1 MRLFSVILQLLVQ
14 ITVVLRSKLFL
25 GFLWFWVR
33 GKGKGMAIQ
42 RLNKNNRFIRGDRP
56 IANVSTLPTVK
67 AMVDCFE
74 RYLNLTIADG
84 HASEDT
90 VKTYRSRVHQFLS
103 WCRERE
109 LYPALIIQENIKE
122 YRKRLID
129 GDKTSPT
136 IRLSLLAIKHFYTAC
151 LADKLVKDN
160 PVIGVKAPR
169 EKREVGSTIKYL
181 TQAELHRVFDSIAP
195 TYKIR
200 GDKTAKVQV
209 LRDRILLGCMALQG
223 CRSIEMYRA
232 NLGDFSESYGQHY
245 IKLDGKNSIRTAIL
259 RPDLAEEIARYRQIR
274 KSNKEKLTSIS
285 PLFISLSNRRYG
297 QRLSRSGISHIVDG
311 YLSKCGLKSS
321 DLERNLSPHSL
332 RHTAGTL
339 SLQNGSSL
347 REVQDF
353 LGHSDPK
360 TTAIYTH
367 VLNSQENNP
376 AAKIEI
382 DF

>member
-1 MRLFSVILQLLVQ
+1 
-14 ITVVLRSKLFL
+14 
-25 GFLWFWVR
+25 
-33 GKGKGMAIQ
+33 MAIR
-42 RLNKNNRFIRGDRP
+42 RLDKSNKFSRAGDRP
-56 IANVSTLPTVK
+56 LAAVSTLPTVK
-67 AMVDCFE
+67 AMQDCFE
-74 RYLNLTIADG
+74 RYLNLIIANGNASDDTI
-84 HASEDT
+84 
-90 VKTYRSRVHQFLS
+90 KTYRNRVAQFIF
-103 WCRERE
+103 WCKKRE
-109 LYPALIIQENIKE
+109 LYPALMTKENIIE
-122 YRKRLID
+122 YRKHLVD
-129 GDKTSPT
+129 DSKTAPT

-151 LADKLVKDN
+151 LAEKLVKDN

-169 EKREVGSTIKYL
+169 EKREVGSTINYL
-181 TQAELHRVFDSIAP
+181 SLEELQQLIDSILP
-195 TYKIR
+195 TLKIR
-200 GDKTAKVQV
+200 GDKTTKVQV

-245 IKLDGKNSIRTAIL
+245 LKLDGKNSIRTVIL
-259 RPDLAEEIARYRQIR
+259 RPDLAEEIVQYRQAR
-274 KSNKEKLTSIS
+274 KLTKEKLISAS

-297 QRLSRSGISHIVDG
+297 QRLSRSGIGHVVDS
-311 YLSKCGLKSS
+311 YLEKCGLKHS
-321 DLERNLSPHSL
+321 DLERSLSPHSL

-360 TTAIYTH
+360 TTAVYTH

-376 AAKIEI
+376 AFKIEI

>member
-1 MRLFSVILQLLVQ
+1 
-14 ITVVLRSKLFL
+14 
-25 GFLWFWVR
+25 
-33 GKGKGMAIQ
+33 MAIQ
-42 RLNKNNRFIRGDRP
+42 RSNYNDRGSLSSPRNLA
-56 IANVSTLPTVK
+56 IVSTLPTVK

-84 HASEDT
+84 NASSDT
-90 VKTYRSRVHQFLS
+90 IKTYRSRTSQFLL

-109 LYPALIIQENIKE
+109 LYPALVTKQNILE
-122 YRKRLID
+122 YRKHLVD
-129 GDKTSPT
+129 GQKTAPT

-151 LADKLVKDN
+151 LAEKLVKDN
-160 PVIGVKAPR
+160 PVVGVKAPR
-169 EKREVGSTIKYL
+169 EKREVGSTINYL
-181 TQAELHRVFDSIAP
+181 SLEELQQLIDSILP

-200 GDKTAKVQV
+200 GENIVAVQV
-209 LRDRILLGCMALQG
+209 LRDRILLGCMAFQG

-232 NLGDFSESYGQHY
+232 NLGDISETGGQY
-245 IKLDGKNSIRTAIL
+245 YFKLDGKNSIRTVIL
-259 RPDLAEEIARYRQIR
+259 RPDLAAEIAEYRQAR
-274 KSNKEKLTSIS
+274 KLTKEKLTSAS
-285 PLFISLSNRRYG
+285 PLFISLSNCRYG
-297 QRLSRSGISHIVDG
+297 QRLSRSGIGHIVDS
-311 YLSKCGLKSS
+311 YLSKCGLKHS

-360 TTAIYTH
+360 TTAVYTH
-367 VLNSQENNP
+367 VINSQSHNP
-376 AAKIEI
+376 AAKIDI

>member
-1 MRLFSVILQLLVQ
+1 MQ
-14 ITVVLRSKLFL
+14 ITGILCCKIFLRFAWEEGVAIRRSSQRKYD
-25 GFLWFWVR
+25 R
-33 GKGKGMAIQ
+33 GNRSLAI
-42 RLNKNNRFIRGDRP
+42 
-56 IANVSTLPTVK
+56 VSTLPTVK
-67 AMVDCFE
+67 AMRDCFE

-84 HASEDT
+84 HASNDT

-109 LYPALIIQENIKE
+109 LYPALVTKENILQ
-122 YRKRLID
+122 YRKHLVD
-129 GDKTSPT
+129 GGKTSPT
-136 IRLSLLAIKHFYTAC
+136 IRLSLISIKHFYTAC

-160 PVIGVKAPR
+160 PVVGVKAPR
-169 EKREVGSTIKYL
+169 EKREVASTIKYL
-181 TQAELHRVFDSIAP
+181 TEEELQQIFDSVAP

-200 GDKTAKVQV
+200 GDKTKQVQV

-223 CRSIEMYRA
+223 CRSVEMYRA
-232 NLGDFSESYGQHY
+232 NLGDLSESYGQHY
-245 IKLDGKNSIRTAIL
+245 LKLDGKNSIRTAIL
-259 RPDLAEEIARYRQIR
+259 RPDLVQEIVEYRQAR
-274 KSNKEKLTSIS
+274 AQSGEKVNADH

-297 QRLSRSGISHIVDG
+297 QRLSRSGIGHVVDG
-311 YLSKCGLKSS
+311 YLEKCNLKHT
-321 DLERNLSPHSL
+321 DLERSLSPHSL

-339 SLQNGSSL
+339 ALRNGSDL

-376 AAKIEI
+376 AAKIYI
-382 DF
+382 TF

>member
-1 MRLFSVILQLLVQ
+1 
-14 ITVVLRSKLFL
+14 
-25 GFLWFWVR
+25 
-33 GKGKGMAIQ
+33 MAIR
-42 RLNKNNRFIRGDRP
+42 RLDKRNRFDRSDRSLA
-56 IANVSTLPTVK
+56 IVSTLPTVK
-67 AMVDCFE
+67 AMMDCFE

-84 HASEDT
+84 NASVDT
-90 VKTYRSRVHQFLS
+90 IKTYRNRVTQYLN
-103 WCRERE
+103 WCKERE
-109 LYPALIIQENIKE
+109 LYPALATEQNILE
-122 YRKRLID
+122 YRKYLVD
-129 GDKTSPT
+129 GEKTSPT
-136 IRLSLLAIKHFYTAC
+136 IRLSLLAVKHFYTSC
-151 LADKLVKDN
+151 LAKKLVKDN
-160 PVIGVKAPR
+160 PVVGVKAPR
-169 EKREVGSTIKYL
+169 EKREVGSTINYL
-181 TQAELHRVFDSIAP
+181 SLKELQQVFDSVAP

-232 NLGDFSESYGQHY
+232 NLGDISSTYGQHY
-245 IKLDGKNSIRTAIL
+245 LKLDGKNSIRTVIL
-259 RPDLAEEIARYRQIR
+259 RPDLAQEIVDYRQAR
-274 KSNKEKLTSIS
+274 MSTKEKLTSGS

-297 QRLSRSGISHIVDG
+297 QRLSRRGIGYVIDS
-311 YLSKCGLKSS
+311 YLSKCGLKHT

-347 REVQDF
+347 REIQDF

-360 TTAIYTH
+360 TTAVYTH

-376 AAKIEI
+376 ADKIKI